1 MTDFEELKAIYD
13 RLGTDERL
21 LSLRAEQ
28 FFTRA
33 DYDRML
39 ALAPHTETEEYSAA
53 PCGDLYVR
61 VVHRP
66 FRPDPSRMIF
76 IFNLDQARENL
87 YNDDLYWRSEPVK
100 FCSGIPSFEECI
112 AAVDKLLAFRADKWE
127 SKSKVLN
134 IPWDPKH
141 PDFDS

>member
-1 MTDFEELKAIYD
+1 MADFEELKKIYD

-21 LSLRAEQ
+21 LSLKAEQ
-28 FFTRA
+28 FFTED
-33 DYDRML
+33 DYRRIMEL
-39 ALAPHTETEEYSAA
+39 SPHTETEEYCAA

-66 FRPDPSRMIF
+66 FRLDKSRMIY
-76 IFNLDQARENL
+76 IFNLDQMTENL

-100 FCSGIPSFEECI
+100 FCGDIPSFEECL
-112 AAVDKLLAFRADKWE
+112 AAIDKLLAFRADKWE

-134 IPWDPKH
+134 IPWDPSH